1 MKQEVKRLI
10 IRDNCH
16 PFKASLVLWFQFPF
30 WIILSHTIRNISF
43 MYPIADDKALAIHK
57 QLSNEGI
64 LWFTDLTQTDPYFVL
79 PVIVGLINLINVQV
93 FN

>member
-1 MKQEVKRLI
+1 
-10 IRDNCH
+10 
-16 PFKASLVLWFQFPF
+16 
-30 WIILSHTIRNISF
+30 